1 MSKKNTKDT
10 HQNKITPIDIS
21 LEDLENPDMDQ
32 FLRESVMKE
41 ADELEARLNSDPA
54 LVGVG
59 ASDDMFDAIVA
70 KLKAHGV
77 WEEDEAVQS
86 VDNSAQ
92 NEMSSGKVSAK
103 ASEKN
108 ILEDTFAE
116 KTGSAMNTEK
126 NTSAVQ
132 GALSVEIDG
141 VTGKASD
148 KVQNKIFNKD
158 SDQVSDTVL
167 GTAEFSEETAA
178 FDLDKMADEKAKESD
193 KELTEQ
199 ELEKLYKLLPE
210 KDRRAMELGRQTE
223 QREEKRKIQRR
234 RWRRIGKRAG
244 MVAAVFVVVFG
255 LGMSTEASRGWILK
269 MWDAAMEGFGFKAKT
284 NLTKDEIITRVKSEE
299 EQEALETI
307 RETLNIAVPSF
318 DYLPQGMRFLDYEI
332 VKEGWYATMFY
343 EYQDRIISVDMICLG
358 KTGVSYY
365 SLDNEAVLRDTVTN
379 TQNIKAEVWETNQN
393 LQEDTFVSEAEFES
407 CRYVVNGNLPLNEIK
422 KIMKFVLFL

>member
-92 NEMSSGKVSAK
+92 NEMPSGKVSAK

-148 KVQNKIFNKD
+148 KVHNKISNKD

-167 GTAEFSEETAA
+167 DTTEFSEETAA
-178 FDLDKMADEKAKESD
+178 LDLDKMADEKAKESD

-234 RWRRIGKRAG
+234 RWRRIGKRVG

-284 NLTKDEIITRVKSEE
+284 NLTKDEIIVKGKE
-299 EQEALETI
+299 EQDALETI
-307 RETLNIAVPSF
+307 GGTLNIPVLFF
-318 DYLPQGMRFLDYEI
+318 DYVPQGMEFLSYEI
-332 VKEGWYATMFY
+332 VDEKWYAMMFY
-343 EYQDRIISVDMICLG
+343 EYQEKIFSVEMI
-358 KTGVSYY
+358 KMDQTGTSYY
-365 SLDNEAVLRDTVTN
+365 TLDNEAVLRDTITTN
-379 TQNIKAEVWETNQN
+379 QNVEAKIWETNLNVQN
-393 LQEDTFVSEAEFES
+393 ETYVVEMEYEN
-407 CRYVVNGNLPLNEIK
+407 CRYILNGMLSFDEIK
-422 KIMKFVLFL
+422 KMVEFILFF

>member
-92 NEMSSGKVSAK
+92 NEMPSGKVSAK

-148 KVQNKIFNKD
+148 KVHNKISNKD

-167 GTAEFSEETAA
+167 DTTEFSEETAA
-178 FDLDKMADEKAKESD
+178 LDLDKMADERAKESD

-234 RWRRIGKRAG
+234 RWRRIGKRVG

-284 NLTKDEIITRVKSEE
+284 NLTKDEIIVKGKE
-299 EQEALETI
+299 EQDALETI
-307 RETLNIAVPSF
+307 GGTLNIPVLFF
-318 DYLPQGMRFLDYEI
+318 DYVPQGMEFLSYEI
-332 VKEGWYATMFY
+332 VDEKWYAMMFY
-343 EYQDRIISVDMICLG
+343 EYQEKIFSVEMI
-358 KTGVSYY
+358 KMDQTGTSYY
-365 SLDNEAVLRDTVTN
+365 TLDNEAVLRDTITTN
-379 TQNIKAEVWETNQN
+379 QNVEAKIWETNLNVQN
-393 LQEDTFVSEAEFES
+393 ETYVVEMEYEN
-407 CRYVVNGNLPLNEIK
+407 CRYILNGMLSFDEIK
-422 KIMKFVLFL
+422 KMVEFILFF